1 MASSELHIMIKQ
13 LINNQG
19 ASFIADKRFANILL
33 DMGCFYDCPKCKNVL
48 RTINESDYANRILSY
63 IDGYESVDNVFLP
76 MLDEL
81 NNRYNYAKNDISFCI
96 QTLLYGLDILDR
108 VEEYSSQLDYSWLN
122 SLQEH
127 YSVGIVQDEVDEWNT
142 EYAII
147 NVSPADADVYVD
159 GQRIVHDDE
168 SVVVELAYGEHKMK
182 IHAPMYFVY
191 EQKFIVEKN
200 KENTFTVN
208 LIPNFASL
216 LIMTNAKEAVV
227 YIDNVEIGK
236 APISQEKVSV
246 GIHSIKVTAPF
257 YKQHEETISI
267 KANEKLQKM
276 IELEPN
282 YGEAKLLSTD
292 SNVQIY
298 IDGKFY
304 GKGKWQGKLSVGTH
318 IIECKRESH
327 QSKTINVFIRQG
339 EIQNICLPQ
348 LEAYYGCLKINV
360 KPVGS
365 TILLDNKL
373 IGKTPLIYRR
383 ALVGSHKL
391 KVYSELCDKALEIE
405 TKIEEGKILVVEETL
420 PQTFYKDYNKVK
432 IGDYFYA
439 DGTFSHEISSMKKVV
454 GIVFTLNT
462 SDKDKRCGRT
472 HGQIIAIENCNSGTN
487 IAGERA
493 INCASTY
500 RITNKT
506 PNLSNWCLPT
516 IQQWNCVF
524 RNLIGIDIHSTLT
537 LDAKNRL
544 KQLLKISNE
553 NISNFWTMETDELPE
568 KLCTLH
574 IVPSRNC
581 VDIFTASQVCGIGKV
596 RTVAAF

>member
-1 MASSELHIMIKQ
+1 MIKQ

-122 SLQEH
+122 SLQKY
-127 YSVGIVQDEVDEWNT
+127 YSVGQDEVDEWNT

-159 GQRIVHDDE
+159 GQRIAHDDE
-168 SVVVELAYGEHKMK
+168 SIVVELAYGEHKMK
-182 IHAPMYFVY
+182 IHAPMHFVN

-246 GIHSIKVTAPF
+246 GIHTIKVTAPF

-282 YGEAKLLSTD
+282 YGEAKLLMKR
-292 SNVQIY
+292 IY
-298 IDGKFY
+298 
-304 GKGKWQGKLSVGTH
+304 
-318 IIECKRESH
+318 E
-327 QSKTINVFIRQG
+327 
-339 EIQNICLPQ
+339 
-348 LEAYYGCLKINV
+348 
-360 KPVGS
+360 
-365 TILLDNKL
+365 
-373 IGKTPLIYRR
+373 
-383 ALVGSHKL
+383 
-391 KVYSELCDKALEIE
+391 
-405 TKIEEGKILVVEETL
+405 
-420 PQTFYKDYNKVK
+420 
-432 IGDYFYA
+432 
-439 DGTFSHEISSMKKVV
+439 
-454 GIVFTLNT
+454 
-462 SDKDKRCGRT
+462 
-472 HGQIIAIENCNSGTN
+472 
-487 IAGERA
+487 
-493 INCASTY
+493 
-500 RITNKT
+500 
-506 PNLSNWCLPT
+506 
-516 IQQWNCVF
+516 
-524 RNLIGIDIHSTLT
+524 
-537 LDAKNRL
+537 
-544 KQLLKISNE
+544 
-553 NISNFWTMETDELPE
+553 
-568 KLCTLH
+568 
-574 IVPSRNC
+574 
-581 VDIFTASQVCGIGKV
+581 
-596 RTVAAF
+596 